1 MSIETNPKVTG
12 SQLKRDAFLYIR
24 QSTAR
29 QVLEHTESTAR
40 QYALRKR
47 AVALGWKDN
56 QVIVIDSDLGQS
68 GASAADREGFQK
80 LVMEVSMGRAGIVL
94 GLEVSRLARNSTDWH
109 RLLEICAIT
118 DTLILDEDGIYHPAE
133 FNDRLLL
140 GLKGTMSEAELHLI
154 RARMRGGLLNKA
166 KRGELVT
173 PLPFGFAYD
182 DEARVVLDPDEQIQ
196 QAIRSIFDTFRRV
209 GSAFG
214 VAKEFRKQGWQFP
227 RLIRPRGGPAEIGWG
242 DLEHNRVTRVLRN
255 PRYAGAFFYGRT
267 RFQKK
272 VEGGGRSRDLPRQEW
287 HTLILDAHPAY
298 ITWRDYEEN
307 LHRLQENAQAS
318 GVEKRSAVREGPSLL
333 QGLAICGV
341 CGSRMTVGYRVRKAG
356 VYPFYICQ
364 GPREVDRIE
373 KGYCQRVSGY
383 SLDKAIGSLLV
394 ETVTPLA
401 LEVALNVQQEL
412 QSRWD
417 EADRLRRLQ
426 VDRAR
431 YESELARRRFL
442 RVDPDNRLVAASL
455 EAEWNSKLHALSEA
469 EQNYERQCQA
479 DQLKISTVQ
488 REQVFALATNFPQ
501 LWNDPSTADRERKR
515 MVRLLIEDVTIRK
528 GEQVQMDVRF
538 RGGMSKTMM
547 LSRPLSYC
555 ESHKQNPAMVA
566 EMDRLLND
574 YNYADVAR
582 MLNDRGFK
590 TGDGL
595 PLTSTIV
602 GYVRKAYGLKS
613 RFDRLRERGM
623 LTILEI
629 AKVCGVSTNTIG
641 HWRQKGLIRSHAIN
655 DRNQFL
661 FEDPGPDRPKKGAR
675 NRKPMEHTF
684 LTGAIDDTPVPR
696 TNVTKQ

>member
-1 MSIETNPKVTG
+1 MTIETSQKVTA
-12 SQLKRDAFLYIR
+12 SQLKRSAFLYIR

-47 AVALGWKDN
+47 AVALGWKDD

-68 GASAADREGFQK
+68 AASAADREGFQK

-94 GLEVSRLARNSTDWH
+94 GLEVSRLARNSSDWH

-154 RARMRGGLLNKA
+154 RARMRGGLLSKA
-166 KRGELVT
+166 KRGELAT

-182 DEARVVLDPDEQIQ
+182 DEGQVVLDPDQQIQ
-196 QAIRSIFDTFRRV
+196 QAIRSVFDVFRRV
-209 GSAFG
+209 GSALG
-214 VAKEFRKQGWQFP
+214 VAKEFRQQAWQFP
-227 RLIRPRGGPAEIGWG
+227 RLIRGRGGPAEVGWG
-242 DLEHNRVTRVLRN
+242 DLEHNRVTRILRN

-272 VEGGGRSRDLPRQEW
+272 LEGGGRSRDLPRQEW
-287 HTLILDAHPAY
+287 HTLILDVHPGY
-298 ITWRDYEEN
+298 ITWGDYEEN
-307 LHRLQENAQAS
+307 LRRLQQNAQTR

-333 QGLAICGV
+333 QGMAICGV
-341 CGSRMTVGYRVRKAG
+341 CGSRMTVAYRQRKAG
-356 VYPFYICQ
+356 LAPFYICQ
-364 GPREVDRIE
+364 GPREVDRID
-373 KGYCQRVSGY
+373 KGYCQRISGY
-383 SLDKAIGSLLV
+383 SLDKAIGALLV

-401 LEVALNVQQEL
+401 LEVALSVQQEL

-455 EAEWNSKLHALSEA
+455 ETEWNSKLRALSEA
-469 EQNYERQCQA
+469 EQNYERQRHA
-479 DQLKISTVQ
+479 DQLKVSAVQ
-488 REQVFALATNFPQ
+488 REQVLALATNFPQ
-501 LWNDPSTADRERKR
+501 LWNDPGTPNRERKR
-515 MVRLLIEDVTIRK
+515 MIRLLIEDITIRK
-528 GEQVQMDVRF
+528 GEQIQLDVRF
-538 RGGMSKTMM
+538 RGGMSKTLM
-547 LSRPLSYC
+547 LPRPLSYC
-555 ESHKQNPAMVA
+555 ESHKQNPAMIA
-566 EMDRLLND
+566 EMDRLLDD

-582 MLNDRGFK
+582 ILNEKGFK

-595 PLTSTIV
+595 PLTSIAV

-623 LTILEI
+623 LTISEM
-629 AKVCGVSTNTIG
+629 ARACGVSINTIG
-641 HWRQKGLIRSHAIN
+641 HWRQKGWIGAHSIN
-655 DRNQFL
+655 DRTQFL
-661 FEDPGPDRPKKGAR
+661 FEDPGQNPPKKYAR
-675 NRKPMEHTF
+675 RVS
-684 LTGAIDDTPVPR
+684 AITIR
-696 TNVTKQ
+696 L

>member
-1 MSIETNPKVTG
+1 MTIETSQKVTA
-12 SQLKRDAFLYIR
+12 SQLKRSAFLYIR

-47 AVALGWKDN
+47 AVALGWKDD

-68 GASAADREGFQK
+68 AASAADREGFQK
-80 LVMEVSMGRAGIVL
+80 LVMEVSMGRVGIVL
-94 GLEVSRLARNSTDWH
+94 GLEVSRLARNSSDWH

-154 RARMRGGLLNKA
+154 RARMRGGLLSKA
-166 KRGELVT
+166 KRGELAT

-182 DEARVVLDPDEQIQ
+182 DEGQVVLDPDQQIQ
-196 QAIRSIFDTFRRV
+196 QAIRSVFDVFRRV
-209 GSAFG
+209 GSALG
-214 VAKEFRKQGWQFP
+214 VAKEFRQQAWQFP
-227 RLIRPRGGPAEIGWG
+227 RLIRGHGGPAEVGWG
-242 DLEHNRVTRVLRN
+242 DLEHNRVTRILRN

-272 VEGGGRSRDLPRQEW
+272 LEGGGRSRDLPRQEW
-287 HTLILDAHPAY
+287 HTLILDVHPGY
-298 ITWRDYEEN
+298 ITWGDYEEN
-307 LHRLQENAQAS
+307 LRRLQQNAQTR

-333 QGLAICGV
+333 QGMAICGV
-341 CGSRMTVGYRVRKAG
+341 CGSRMTVAYRQRKAG
-356 VYPFYICQ
+356 LAPFYICQ
-364 GPREVDRIE
+364 GPREVDRID
-373 KGYCQRVSGY
+373 KGYCQRISGY
-383 SLDKAIGSLLV
+383 SLDKAIGALLV

-401 LEVALNVQQEL
+401 LEVALSVQQEL

-455 EAEWNSKLHALSEA
+455 ETEWNSKLRALSEA
-469 EQNYERQCQA
+469 EQNYERQRHA
-479 DQLKISTVQ
+479 DQLKVSAVQ
-488 REQVFALATNFPQ
+488 REQVLALATNFPQ
-501 LWNDPSTADRERKR
+501 LWNDPGTPNRERKR
-515 MVRLLIEDVTIRK
+515 MIRLLIEDITIRK
-528 GEQVQMDVRF
+528 GEQIQLDVRF
-538 RGGMSKTMM
+538 RGGMSKTLM
-547 LSRPLSYC
+547 LPRPLSYC
-555 ESHKQNPAMVA
+555 ESHKQNPAMIA
-566 EMDRLLND
+566 EMDRLLDD

-582 MLNDRGFK
+582 ILNEKGFK

-595 PLTSTIV
+595 PLTSIAV

-623 LTILEI
+623 LTISEM
-629 AKVCGVSTNTIG
+629 ARACGVSINTIG
-641 HWRQKGLIRSHAIN
+641 HWRQKGWIGAHSIN

-661 FEDPGPDRPKKGAR
+661 FEDPGQNPPTKYAR
-675 NRKPMEHTF
+675 RVS
-684 LTGAIDDTPVPR
+684 AITIR
-696 TNVTKQ
+696 L

>member
-1 MSIETNPKVTG
+1 MTIETSQKVTA
-12 SQLKRDAFLYIR
+12 SQLKRSAFLYIR

-47 AVALGWKDN
+47 AVALGWKDD

-68 GASAADREGFQK
+68 AASAADREGFQK

-94 GLEVSRLARNSTDWH
+94 GLEVSRLARNSSDWH

-154 RARMRGGLLNKA
+154 RARMRGGLLSKA
-166 KRGELVT
+166 KRGELAT

-182 DEARVVLDPDEQIQ
+182 DEGQVVLDPDQQIQ
-196 QAIRSIFDTFRRV
+196 QAIRSVFDVFRRV
-209 GSAFG
+209 GSALG
-214 VAKEFRKQGWQFP
+214 VAKEFRQQAWQFP
-227 RLIRPRGGPAEIGWG
+227 RLIRGRGGPAEVGWG
-242 DLEHNRVTRVLRN
+242 DLEHNRVTRILRN

-272 VEGGGRSRDLPRQEW
+272 LEGGGRSRDLPRQEW
-287 HTLILDAHPAY
+287 HTLILDVHPGY

-307 LHRLQENAQAS
+307 LRRLQQNAQTH

-333 QGLAICGV
+333 QGMAICGV
-341 CGSRMTVGYRVRKAG
+341 CGSRMTVAYRQRKAG
-356 VYPFYICQ
+356 LAPFYICQ
-364 GPREVDRIE
+364 GPREVDRID
-373 KGYCQRVSGY
+373 KGYCQRISGY
-383 SLDKAIGSLLV
+383 SLDKAIGALLV

-401 LEVALNVQQEL
+401 LEVALSVQQEL

-455 EAEWNSKLHALSEA
+455 ETEWNSKLRALSEA
-469 EQNYERQCQA
+469 EQNYERQRHA
-479 DQLKISTVQ
+479 DQLKVSAVQ
-488 REQVFALATNFPQ
+488 REQVLALATNFPQ
-501 LWNDPSTADRERKR
+501 LWNDPGTPNRERKR
-515 MVRLLIEDVTIRK
+515 MIRLLIEDITIRK
-528 GEQVQMDVRF
+528 GEQIQLDVRF
-538 RGGMSKTMM
+538 RGGMSKTLM
-547 LSRPLSYC
+547 LPRPLSYC
-555 ESHKQNPAMVA
+555 ESHKQNPAMIA
-566 EMDRLLND
+566 EMDRLLDD

-582 MLNDRGFK
+582 ILNEKGFK

-595 PLTSTIV
+595 PLTSIAV

-623 LTILEI
+623 LTISEM
-629 AKVCGVSTNTIG
+629 ARACGVSINTIG
-641 HWRQKGLIRSHAIN
+641 HWRQKGWIGAHSIN
-655 DRNQFL
+655 DRTQFL
-661 FEDPGPDRPKKGAR
+661 FEDPGQNPPKKYAR
-675 NRKPMEHTF
+675 RVS
-684 LTGAIDDTPVPR
+684 AITIR
-696 TNVTKQ
+696 L